1 MLVLKHL
8 HFDNGAARPEDRA
21 AFWTLLGI
29 PASHVEWVMRI
40 DPRWNSETEQLL
52 VRKDIADDPGGIS
65 SVEAMVVYMLQFR
78 NLSDTRWGGAQGGC
92 NNHNVIITSPI
103 ASIQIPFRLLP
114 GLGSVRGFLQTVQQ
128 WAIALGNRNRR

>member
-1 MLVLKHL
+1 MLVLKRL
-8 HFDNGAARPEDRA
+8 YFDNGAASPDDRA

-52 VRKDIADDPGGIS
+52 VRKDVEHDPGGVS
-65 SVEAMVVYMLQFR
+65 SVEAMVGYMLQFR
-78 NLSDTRWGGAQGGC
+78 NFSDTRWGGAQGGC
-92 NNHNVIITSPI
+92 KHHNVIITSPI

-114 GLGSVRGFLQTVQQ
+114 GLGCEGCLKFLASKAASC
-128 WAIALGNRNRR
+128 WFSS

>member
-1 MLVLKHL
+1 MNIILPKARHTVIMSGRSSMNALHEAIPMLVLKHL

-52 VRKDIADDPGGIS
+52 VRKD
-65 SVEAMVVYMLQFR
+65 V
-78 NLSDTRWGGAQGGC
+78 
-92 NNHNVIITSPI
+92 
-103 ASIQIPFRLLP
+103 
-114 GLGSVRGFLQTVQQ
+114 
-128 WAIALGNRNRR
+128 